1 MLRKEMRVASS
12 RKNMTKKNA
21 GALGGFTI
29 MEVVLVLAIAGL
41 IFLMVFI
48 ALPTLQRSQ
57 RDTQRRN
64 DMARVSTKITDYQT
78 NNGGKLPD
86 DGSVP
91 AAVDTDSV
99 FTTCSSTGAN
109 ATNNKSAACF
119 IRNYMNGVNAAENE
133 FTDPDGWY
141 YGMNVSTLT
150 SGQTNVVPAATA
162 DGNAFSHVVYIY
174 KHAKCNGETSEYSS
188 NSRDYTVMYKMEGSG
203 TYCADNGS

>member
-1 MLRKEMRVASS
+1 MASS
-12 RKNMTKKNA
+12 RKKMSKKDD

-29 MEVVLVLAIAGL
+29 IEVVLVLAIAGL

-86 DGSVP
+86 DSSVAP
-91 AAVDTDSV
+91 AVDTDTV
-99 FTTCSSTGAN
+99 FTTCLSTSAN
-109 ATNNKSAACF
+109 STNNKSAACF

-141 YGMNVSTLT
+141 YGLTVATLT
-150 SGQTNVVPAATA
+150 SGQTNVVPAADT
-162 DGNAFSHVVYIY
+162 GGSAFSHMVYIY

-188 NSRDYTVMYKMEGSG
+188 NSRDYTVMYKLEGSG